1 MEKKIMNGLLK
12 VGKRNNIIGFTM
24 SKQFSQFLELDVG
37 DSVFVEALLDINTLN
52 PKLIV
57 TKYDKQIEQNNIIKP
72 QEKIKTNEIKTNEIE
87 DSEVEDSEELYN
99 KWTEKASLKAK
110 ELYDKNIITEDDIL
124 KELPKTY
131 KKVIAG
137 LDIVQYIIDDIND
150 LKQNDYNNKLLSIEL
165 KKLNND
171 LLNNDTLLTHQYMMC
186 YEQFKNNNHKGN
198 FDEIYKLPKEKLYK
212 KYQITIPSFDEIQ
225 QVLINNKNKEL
236 EKNGKNHSYILIN
249 GFAELKK

>member
-1 MEKKIMNGLLK
+1 M
-12 VGKRNNIIGFTM
+12 
-24 SKQFSQFLELDVG
+24 
-37 DSVFVEALLDINTLN
+37 
-52 PKLIV
+52 
-57 TKYDKQIEQNNIIKP
+57 
-72 QEKIKTNEIKTNEIE
+72 
-87 DSEVEDSEELYN
+87 
-99 KWTEKASLKAK
+99 
-110 ELYDKNIITEDDIL
+110 

-150 LKQNDYNNKLLSIEL
+150 LKQNDYNNKLLSLEL

-171 LLNNDTLLTHQYMMC
+171 LLNNDTLSTHQYMMC

-198 FDEIYKLPKEKLYK
+198 FDEIYKLPKEELYK
-212 KYQITIPSFDEIQ
+212 KYQITIPSFDEIK

-249 GFAELKK
+249 GLAELKK